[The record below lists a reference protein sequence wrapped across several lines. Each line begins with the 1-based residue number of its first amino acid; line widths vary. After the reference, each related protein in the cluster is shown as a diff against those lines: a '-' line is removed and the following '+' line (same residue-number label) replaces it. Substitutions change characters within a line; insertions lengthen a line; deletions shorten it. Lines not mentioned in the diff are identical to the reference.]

1 MPYKS
6 VFDFVSILSQL
17 TIDEKT
23 KQVISRAV
31 SLNEGCDNEALD
43 KENLILAS
51 TDVKDIRGKSFKMF
65 PLEDFELIVNR
76 TDHLIK
82 YLEYEPDS
90 LIFRHTTNKQ
100 IQLAISLDL
109 YEMLYFIK
117 KGFSPSL
124 NDLKGKFIELIV
136 FKNLLENLNYDE
148 IVVTADNRLFYSIKK
163 KNNKIAIN
171 KLTY

>member
-1 MPYKS
+1 M
-6 VFDFVSILSQL
+6 SQS
-17 TIDEKT
+17 TIEETT

-31 SLNEGCDNEALD
+31 SLNEGCDNDSLD

-51 TDVKDIRGKSFKMF
+51 TDVKDVRGKSFKMF
-65 PLEDFELIVNR
+65 PLGDFELIVNR

-90 LIFRHTTNKQ
+90 LIFRHKINKH
-100 IQLAISLDL
+100 IELAISLDL

-124 NDLKGKFIELIV
+124 NDLRGKFIELIV

-148 IVVTADNRLFYSIKK
+148 IVVTPDNLLFYSIKK
-163 KNNKIAIN
+163 NHNKIAIK